1 MSLAYEEYGRAHQI
15 TRLYAYLGRYAHQDM
30 GSMREMTTAELSM
43 LARAVSALLQDENAA
58 NKADTD

>member
-1 MSLAYEEYGRAHQI
+1 
-15 TRLYAYLGRYAHQDM
+15 
-30 GSMREMTTAELSM
+30 MREMTTAELSM